1 VDRAPA
7 ALGQE
12 HRAAVEPKGVAE
24 PARHRLHD
32 IEIVQGAADVA
43 EEVEQRE
50 QLFALPLEGLD
61 AGLEAGDLI
70 GCRGR

>member
-1 VDRAPA
+1 
-7 ALGQE
+7 
-12 HRAAVEPKGVAE
+12 
-24 PARHRLHD
+24 
-32 IEIVQGAADVA
+32 VQGAADVA